1 MIGPFGEAEESIPHF
16 PFINKSQ
23 LVRAAHSVNGRLF
36 CFGGESSKGGPAVY
50 NSIVRRKGVI
60 VPFNLSKEEL
70 QQFYAF
76 LDQLTIAI
84 LQEKAEEPEVPP
96 RPALRLVK
104 S

>member
-1 MIGPFGEAEESIPHF
+1 M
-16 PFINKSQ
+16 
-23 LVRAAHSVNGRLF
+23 
-36 CFGGESSKGGPAVY
+36 Y
-50 NSIVRRKGVI
+50 NSIVRRKGII

-76 LDQLTIAI
+76 MDQLTIAI
-84 LQEKAEEPEVPP
+84 LQKKVEEPQVPP